1 MKQTRHLFLSAVVL
15 VLALVGGI
23 SMWAQTTS
31 SLRGTVKDQSG
42 GLVVGARISLKNTGT
57 GITRTTQSGADG
69 SYLFDLL
76 SVGTYSISVAKTGF
90 VTVEQTG
97 IVLELNQNG
106 RLDVSLNL
114 GQTSQTVEV
123 NANVVQIDTAGSTL
137 GKVED
142 ERAIRDL
149 PLVDRDTLQLGLL
162 QAGVFTPDP
171 DDTSG
176 NPFSVSGQ
184 RSESLTFLLDGG
196 NNTDFLG
203 NNIVVSPNPDAV
215 EEFKILTNNYDAEY
229 GRTSGGI
236 VNQITKSGTNAIHG
250 DAFEFL
256 RNDDLNARDAFAP
269 ERSAF
274 KRNVFG
280 GTLGGP
286 IKKNKAFLFLAY
298 QGIRRLEGQT
308 ATPIAVLD
316 QAERGGD
323 FSELLPSLQLVNPVS
338 GANYVNNQVPVNPVI
353 ANYIAKYLPLPNGP
367 GNTFSASPTANIVDD
382 QGVMH
387 FDYNLSAKDAFSLVY
402 VVDNGSD
409 FFPEEGGTIAS
420 TSGAQPIGGGGNVP
434 VGSGGT
440 DGART
445 QIGTFTWT
453 HTFNSAKLN
462 QFRFATNR
470 LASIQAVP
478 SVKTDPTEF
487 GFTNVTPADAS
498 NPAVPTIFAPTFNL
512 GPSIQG
518 PTRLHRATFE
528 WSDDYTWTKARHEIK
543 FGGDAT
549 RIRNNF
555 YYDYY
560 NSGGFDFTFGDFTG
574 NEYADFVGGFWD
586 NYFQF
591 SNATY
596 GIRTG
601 SFAGYLQDT
610 WKVRPRLTINYGVRY
625 EFYVPQHDI
634 HNNISGYYPGQQSTT
649 FPDSPP
655 NLLYAGDPGTPNR
668 SLMYPNYHNF
678 APRLGFAWDMF
689 GNAKLVM
696 RGGAGIFY
704 DLEDGALNLQ
714 FGAQP
719 PFGEVANNTPSSW
732 QGVAGDLSSSGA
744 VTGAM
749 SDPFTS
755 LGYANPF
762 PFTPNGQFTYPY
774 PFSFGYIVYP
784 HFKIPYSENFN
795 YGFQW
800 QATKDTMIE
809 AVYVGSLGRRLIS
822 TGEVNYP
829 RTSIMEYQLAT
840 YGQDNPE
847 CARPLANCQQG
858 TLNPSDPYDPTGAPF
873 GPQQLLTDFSNG
885 LSDSDQM
892 QITAD
897 KRLSHGLQFRAA
909 YTVAKTIDLTSGF
922 RSRSGE
928 YTDPTDYRL
937 DRSVADFDS
946 PQRVVMSGLWE
957 LPINRW
963 HTGFMNKLTQGW
975 QLDGIVTFQ
984 KGNPLTFFSN
994 SNASQQNQDPDLT
1007 RTEVSGKI
1015 PYVNPRGASTFSTDC
1030 NGGIGPTVGPYW
1042 INPSGMSCTP
1052 CSNTTCSGPNDPA
1065 NGIPL
1070 FTYGNLGRNSL
1081 RGPGIDN
1088 FDTSIIK
1095 NTHLTESKVIE
1106 FRAEFFNT
1114 FNHTQFL
1121 RVDDVGGSP
1130 TFGQVTEDRGPRI
1143 IQFGLK
1149 LYF

>member
-1 MKQTRHLFLSAVVL
+1 
-15 VLALVGGI
+15 
-23 SMWAQTTS
+23 
-31 SLRGTVKDQSG
+31 
-42 GLVVGARISLKNTGT
+42 
-57 GITRTTQSGADG
+57 
-69 SYLFDLL
+69 
-76 SVGTYSISVAKTGF
+76 
-90 VTVEQTG
+90 
-97 IVLELNQNG
+97 
-106 RLDVSLNL
+106 
-114 GQTSQTVEV
+114 
-123 NANVVQIDTAGSTL
+123 
-137 GKVED
+137 
-142 ERAIRDL
+142 
-149 PLVDRDTLQLGLL
+149 
-162 QAGVFTPDP
+162 
-171 DDTSG
+171 
-176 NPFSVSGQ
+176 
-184 RSESLTFLLDGG
+184 
-196 NNTDFLG
+196 
-203 NNIVVSPNPDAV
+203 
-215 EEFKILTNNYDAEY
+215 
-229 GRTSGGI
+229 
-236 VNQITKSGTNAIHG
+236 
-250 DAFEFL
+250 
-256 RNDDLNARDAFAP
+256 
-269 ERSAF
+269 
-274 KRNVFG
+274 
-280 GTLGGP
+280 
-286 IKKNKAFLFLAY
+286 
-298 QGIRRLEGQT
+298 
-308 ATPIAVLD
+308 
-316 QAERGGD
+316 
-323 FSELLPSLQLVNPVS
+323 
-338 GANYVNNQVPVNPVI
+338 
-353 ANYIAKYLPLPNGP
+353 
-367 GNTFSASPTANIVDD
+367 
-382 QGVMH
+382 
-387 FDYNLSAKDAFSLVY
+387 
-402 VVDNGSD
+402 
-409 FFPEEGGTIAS
+409 
-420 TSGAQPIGGGGNVP
+420 
-434 VGSGGT
+434 
-440 DGART
+440 
-445 QIGTFTWT
+445 
-453 HTFNSAKLN
+453 
-462 QFRFATNR
+462 
-470 LASIQAVP
+470 
-478 SVKTDPTEF
+478 
-487 GFTNVTPADAS
+487 
-498 NPAVPTIFAPTFNL
+498 
-512 GPSIQG
+512 
-518 PTRLHRATFE
+518 
-528 WSDDYTWTKARHEIK
+528 
-543 FGGDAT
+543 
-549 RIRNNF
+549 
-555 YYDYY
+555 
-560 NSGGFDFTFGDFTG
+560 
-574 NEYADFVGGFWD
+574 
-586 NYFQF
+586 
-591 SNATY
+591 
-596 GIRTG
+596 
-601 SFAGYLQDT
+601 
-610 WKVRPRLTINYGVRY
+610 
-625 EFYVPQHDI
+625 
-634 HNNISGYYPGQQSTT
+634 
-649 FPDSPP
+649 
-655 NLLYAGDPGTPNR
+655 
-668 SLMYPNYHNF
+668 
-678 APRLGFAWDMF
+678 MF

-755 LGYANPF
+755 LGYTNPF